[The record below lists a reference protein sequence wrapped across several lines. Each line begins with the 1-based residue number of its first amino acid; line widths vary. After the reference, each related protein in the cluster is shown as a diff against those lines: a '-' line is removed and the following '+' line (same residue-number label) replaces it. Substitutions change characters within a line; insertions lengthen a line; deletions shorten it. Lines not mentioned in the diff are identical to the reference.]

1 VALFNIE
8 RKEVARRVVQKM
20 GVGSIFGGRLVRVT
34 NEIILIRSIKVES
47 AHVYELYM
55 STMGECMGKIIRWP
69 QSQTKQLRHILTPN
83 STRHQSCTQT
93 TSPPS
98 MSMANNEFQQDS
110 TYNGLFVHTM
120 DGLPSSPLK
129 GPYTYK
135 IRKQRA
141 PRGPRK
147 LGVARKDK
155 LFFEA
160 VEDAKDR
167 RICSKR
173 CLQSIRNFEII
184 SLRYQAWGCKSYK
197 DRTSWL
203 VTTLRGF
210 IVACPDTAQH
220 CKFITRISGIQV
232 CNACFAMTIGY
243 SRRRLNKIISDIRES
258 DLYNP
263 IHGNIGSRRENT
275 HISMARTK
283 FELYIKSFGEP
294 QPNREVRRKSDGAN
308 VQVIC
313 LPMSVRHYDI
323 WMVINSSL
331 KKMGKKEV
339 GLSTFSKMWKSEFTN
354 VHVPVESRFSKC
366 QHCWEYKETRQSMPN
381 TAMKAAVDLA
391 YQLHLDLTIEE
402 MKDYSCTREVAIE
415 SPDDTMRIII
425 DGMDQNITYV
435 PKFRQSVKGIESRY
449 VKTHLCGVLVHGVG
463 LYCHV
468 WIDVHHKHDSNQVV
482 TSIMKVLQDVR
493 IR

>member
-1 VALFNIE
+1 MASSEDPLCSHGSPILSNFENATNSCDEGNCNTPLHQNAFFNSTYVALFNIKGE
-8 RKEVARRVVQKM
+8 EVARGVVQKM
-20 GVGSIFGGRLVRVT
+20 GIGSILGGRPIRVT
-34 NEIILIRSIKVES
+34 DEVVLIRSIKDEN

-69 QSQTKQLRHILTPN
+69 QTQTKQLMHILTPN
-83 STRHQSCTQT
+83 LIGHQSCTQT
-93 TSPPS
+93 TSPTRT
-98 MSMANNEFQQDS
+98 SMANNEFQHDS

-120 DGLPSSPLK
+120 DGLPSSPSK

-155 LFFEA
+155 LSFES

-167 RICSKR
+167 TICSKR

-184 SLRYQAWGCKSYK
+184 SLRYQAWGSKSYK
-197 DRTSWL
+197 DHASWL

-210 IVACPDTAQH
+210 LVACPSTAQH

-232 CNACFAMTIGY
+232 CIGCFAVVIGY

-263 IHGNIGSRRENT
+263 IHGNTGSRREKT

-294 QPNREVRRKSDGAN
+294 
-308 VQVIC
+308 
-313 LPMSVRHYDI
+313 
-323 WMVINSSL
+323 
-331 KKMGKKEV
+331 
-339 GLSTFSKMWKSEFTN
+339 
-354 VHVPVESRFSKC
+354 
-366 QHCWEYKETRQSMPN
+366 
-381 TAMKAAVDLA
+381 
-391 YQLHLDLTIEE
+391 
-402 MKDYSCTREVAIE
+402 
-415 SPDDTMRIII
+415 
-425 DGMDQNITYV
+425 
-435 PKFRQSVKGIESRY
+435 
-449 VKTHLCGVLVHGVG
+449 
-463 LYCHV
+463 
-468 WIDVHHKHDSNQVV
+468 
-482 TSIMKVLQDVR
+482 
-493 IR
+493 